1 MAVNELGF
9 NQLATILNQIQ
20 QQATGQSAP
29 VATDTSSF
37 VSVGQ
42 TVLKT
47 GYDNMLNAISQVL
60 GRTIF
65 SVRPYDRKFRG
76 LDVDSMRWG
85 NHVRKITALDKPFEE
100 DDRMKLVDGQA
111 IDPFVVNKP
120 SVIQTNFYGENVYQK
135 SLTLFRDQLD
145 TAFTGPDQFGSFVSM
160 VMQNASDMI
169 EQAHEEMSRMTLV
182 NLIGAKQIYAG
193 SVDTSGAHVFNLLAV
208 YNQEMK
214 TSLTPET
221 VRQPANFE
229 PFVKWAYAQIKSIS
243 DMMTERTTLYHY
255 NFGQAIPRHTPKSAQ
270 RLFIYSPD
278 VNSIETSVLSSV
290 FHPDSVSDKID
301 ITERVNFWQAVK
313 GGPSINVTPSYVKAD
328 GSSAKGAKVEL
339 PYVFAVLMDREAA
352 GVTTVN
358 QWSDSIWNPRGGY
371 SNLYWHFTDRYY
383 NDFSE
388 NALIFTIEE

>member
-9 NQLATILNQIQ
+9 NQLATILNSIQ
-20 QQATGQSAP
+20 QQATGQSGA
-29 VATDTSSF
+29 VATDTASF
-37 VSVGQ
+37 VTVGQ
-42 TVLKT
+42 TILKT
-47 GYDNMLNAISQVL
+47 GYDNVLNAISQVL

-65 SVRPYDRKFRG
+65 SVRPYDRKFKG
-76 LDVDSMRWG
+76 LEVDSMRWG
-85 NHVRKITALDKPFEE
+85 NHVRKITTLDKPWEE

-145 TAFTGPDQFGSFVSM
+145 TAFTGPDQFGSFVTM

-169 EQAHEEMSRMTLV
+169 EQAHEEMNRMTLV
-182 NLIGAKQIYAG
+182 NLIGAKQTYAG
-193 SVDTSGAHVFNLLAV
+193 NVDTTGIHVVNLLVA
-208 YNQEMK
+208 YNNEMG
-214 TSLTPET
+214 TSLTPAT

-229 PFVKWAYAQIKSIS
+229 PFIKWAYAQIKSMS
-243 DMMTERTTLYHY
+243 DMMTERTTMYHY
-255 NFGQAIPRHTPKSAQ
+255 NFGVAIPRHTPKKDQ
-270 RLFIYSPD
+270 RLFIFSPD

-301 ITERVNFWQAVK
+301 ITERVNFWQAAK
-313 GGPSINVTPSYVKAD
+313 GGPSIDVTPSYVTAD
-328 GSSAKGAKVEL
+328 GSSARATRVQL

-358 QWSDSIWNPRGGY
+358 KWSDSIWNPRGGY

-388 NALIFTIEE
+388 NAVVFTIEE